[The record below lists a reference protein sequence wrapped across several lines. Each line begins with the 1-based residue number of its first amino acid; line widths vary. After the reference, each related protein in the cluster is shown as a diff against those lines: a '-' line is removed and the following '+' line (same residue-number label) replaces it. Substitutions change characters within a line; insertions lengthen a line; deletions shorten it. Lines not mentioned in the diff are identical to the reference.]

1 MAVCAVLLIGGG
13 ILAILDEPKIEP
25 PARPTQPTQPGAQS
39 TEPPVKQ
46 EVAQTESTEPPVKQE
61 VAQTESTEPP
71 VKQEQAQTEST
82 EPPVKQEQAQTE
94 PAKLTEPA
102 KPTEPPAKRDLRDGD
117 HATVKM
123 NTLACKT
130 MAYFDRWVALKK
142 ANDDETAKKFTLANL
157 GDCSVMSKGDEVIV
171 EQLGRIFLYNACVR
185 KRSDIDCRWLRLS
198 MLEAIK

>member
-1 MAVCAVLLIGGG
+1 MRKTLRRISRAAMALCAALLIGGG

-25 PARPTQPTQPGAQS
+25 PAQPTQPTQPGAQS

-61 VAQTESTEPP
+61 
-71 VKQEQAQTEST
+71 
-82 EPPVKQEQAQTE
+82 QAQTE
-94 PAKLTEPA
+94 PAKL
-102 KPTEPPAKRDLRDGD
+102 TEPPAKRDLRDGD